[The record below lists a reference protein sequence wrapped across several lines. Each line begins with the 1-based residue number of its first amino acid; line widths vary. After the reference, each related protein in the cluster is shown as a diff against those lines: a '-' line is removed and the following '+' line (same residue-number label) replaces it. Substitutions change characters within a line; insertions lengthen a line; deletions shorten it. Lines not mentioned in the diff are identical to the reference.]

1 MNKKVIGIIALVIL
15 GLILILVVAMRRSN
29 SDFNDYM
36 HNDYDGDTID
46 KSDIVVTSPAKEIN
60 EYTGDKVL
68 DTAISEIES
77 QYNYS
82 FIAVADSMEDSITE
96 QVFKYVLFESPTSE
110 RHEFVLRI
118 LKDGTVA
125 VQGME
130 EAIH

>member
-15 GLILILVVAMRRSN
+15 GLALILVVAMRGN
-29 SDFNDYM
+29 DSDFNDYI
-36 HNDYDGDTID
+36 HNDYDGDTIN
-46 KSDIVVTSPAKEIN
+46 KSDIVVTSPEKEIN

-68 DTAISEIES
+68 DTAISEIENK
-77 QYNYS
+77 YNYS
-82 FIAVADSMEDSITE
+82 FIAVADSVEDSITE
-96 QVFKYVLFESPTSE
+96 QTFKYVLFESPTSE

-125 VQGME
+125 AQELE

>member
-1 MNKKVIGIIALVIL
+1 MGIIALVIL
-15 GLILILVVAMRRSN
+15 GLVFILVITMRRSN
-29 SDFNDYM
+29 SDFNDYIR
-36 HNDYDGDTID
+36 NDYDGDTIN
-46 KSDIVVTSPAKEIN
+46 KSNIVVTSPEKEIN

-68 DTAISEIES
+68 DTAISEIEN

-82 FIAVADSMEDSITE
+82 FIAVADSVEDSITE
-96 QVFKYVLFESPTSE
+96 QTFKYVLFESPTSE

-125 VQGME
+125 VQELE